1 MLGQALSS
9 AVLSDNNRLAE
20 GKQIVCRFER
30 QATMMNHWQRHGSE
44 EPMGSLDLEAIG
56 CD

>member
-9 AVLSDNNRLAE
+9 AVSSHDNRLAE

-30 QATMMNHWQRHGSE
+30 QATMINRWQRHGSE
-44 EPMGSLDLEAIG
+44 EAMGSLDLEAVG